1 MATYYDGLNYAFK
14 LFEDDPPASSAQLI
28 FLHLLHEN
36 NRHGNTGT
44 VKISDRE
51 LGHRTRLSKQ
61 TITEAKRTLKNRGLI
76 DFHTDRDKP
85 KAPTVY
91 TLPLFT
97 LGQIVG
103 QDIGQEVGQTLGQK
117 VGHEGFVS
125 YTAHAKDLRLKTE
138 EINNNNTCT
147 RELKETNALN
157 EVGEHAS
164 DLDAIIDEWQ
174 ESPCFAK
181 LDFQLIS
188 ELDVL
193 LKKLG
198 VSAIREA
205 MDKAKR
211 SNSNR
216 NGVSFSY
223 FKAILENT
231 KGDKPSAKRGRKSVR
246 TVQGEYDKS
255 NTRQYPWDDNGREG
269 KA

>member
-1 MATYYDGLNYAFK
+1 MATYYDGLNYTFK

-85 KAPTVY
+85 RMSTTY
-91 TLPLFT
+91 TLPFFT
-97 LGQIVG
+97 IGQNVG
-103 QDIGQEVGQTLGQK
+103 QDIGHEVGQTLGQK
-117 VGHEGFVS
+117 VGREGFVS
-125 YTAHAKDLRLKTE
+125 YTRAGGESRPKTE
-138 EINNNNTCT
+138 DFLKNNNDTRT
-147 RELKETNALN
+147 RELKESN
-157 EVGEHAS
+157 ELKAVDAQEHAS
-164 DLDAIIDEWQ
+164 ELDAILDEWQ
-174 ESPCFAK
+174 TSGCFAK

-188 ELDVL
+188 ELDAL

-211 SNSNR
+211 SNNNR

-223 FKAILENT
+223 FKAVLENT
-231 KGDKPSAKRGRKSVR
+231 KGEKVIAKPG
-246 TVQGEYDKS
+246 TVSRDYDAPTA
-255 NTRQYPWDDNGREG
+255 NVPWD
-269 KA
+269 